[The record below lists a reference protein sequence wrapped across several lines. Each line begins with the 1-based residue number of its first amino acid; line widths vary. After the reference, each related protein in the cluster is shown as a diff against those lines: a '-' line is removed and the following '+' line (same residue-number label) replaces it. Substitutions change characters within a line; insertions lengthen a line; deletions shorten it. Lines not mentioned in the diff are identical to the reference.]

1 MALPKKFIFGARFF
15 SNFEAAKP
23 KFSADAPDPDIPPEE
38 FKRMQSS
45 IARFSQAMSLG
56 KYGVA

>member
-38 FKRMQSS
+38 FKRM
-45 IARFSQAMSLG
+45 
-56 KYGVA
+56 